1 MRYVGLATVVL
12 CAWTTLAA
20 AAVASEQRRPPHRWW
35 KSDEVKAMLELR
47 EDQSAR
53 LEEIYGQTHPK
64 QRESWRRLNAEER
77 RLSKMI
83 ADMTVSELDVTR
95 QVDRVEAARSEL
107 RKTRTLM
114 VFRMYRVLSSRQ
126 RTTLKEWWESISG
139 ANDPS
144 SRRRC

>member
-12 CAWTTLAA
+12 CAWTVLATT
-20 AAVASEQRRPPHRWW
+20 AVASEQRRSPHRWW
-35 KSDEVKAMLELR
+35 TSDEVKAMLELR
-47 EDQSAR
+47 EDQSAQ
-53 LEEIYGQTHPK
+53 LEEIYGQSRPK

-77 RLSKMI
+77 SLSKMI

-114 VFRMYRVLSSRQ
+114 VFRMYRVLSSSQ
-126 RTTLKEWWESISG
+126 RTTLKEWWENVSEADDLS
-139 ANDPS
+139 PQ
-144 SRRRC
+144 RRC

>member
-1 MRYVGLATVVL
+1 MRYVGFATVVL
-12 CAWTTLAA
+12 YAWTMLAT
-20 AAVASEQRRPPHRWW
+20 AAVASEQRRPPQRWW

-53 LEEIYGQTHPK
+53 LEEIYGQTRPK

-77 RLSKMI
+77 TLSKMI
-83 ADMTVSELDVTR
+83 ANLTISELDVTR

-114 VFRMYRVLSSRQ
+114 VFRMYRVLSSNQ
-126 RTTLKEWWESISG
+126 RTALKEWWENLSG
-139 ANDPS
+139 ANDQSPQ
-144 SRRRC
+144 RRC

>member
-12 CAWTTLAA
+12 CAWTVLATT
-20 AAVASEQRRPPHRWW
+20 AVASEQRRSPHRWW

-47 EDQSAR
+47 EDQSAQ
-53 LEEIYGQTHPK
+53 LEESYGQSRPK

-77 RLSKMI
+77 SLSKMI

-114 VFRMYRVLSSRQ
+114 VFRMYRVLSSSQ
-126 RTTLKEWWESISG
+126 RTTLKKWWEGMSK
-139 ANDPS
+139 ADDPS
-144 SRRRC
+144 PQRRC

>member
-1 MRYVGLATVVL
+1 MLAT
-12 CAWTTLAA
+12 T
-20 AAVASEQRRPPHRWW
+20 AVASEQQRRPHLWW

-47 EDQSAR
+47 EDQSDR
-53 LEEIYGQTHPK
+53 LEEIYGQTRPK

-77 RLSKMI
+77 ALSKMI

-114 VFRMYRVLSSRQ
+114 VFRMYRVLSSSQ
-126 RTTLKEWWESISG
+126 RTTLKEWWENVSEADDLS
-139 ANDPS
+139 PQ
-144 SRRRC
+144 RRC

>member
-12 CAWTTLAA
+12 CAWTVLATT
-20 AAVASEQRRPPHRWW
+20 AVASEQRRSPHRSW

-47 EDQSAR
+47 EDQSAQ
-53 LEEIYGQTHPK
+53 LEEIYGQSRPK

-77 RLSKMI
+77 SLSKMI
-83 ADMTVSELDVTR
+83 ANMAVSELDVTR

-114 VFRMYRVLSSRQ
+114 VFRMYRVLSSSQ
-126 RTTLKEWWESISG
+126 RTTLKKWWEGMSK
-139 ANDPS
+139 ADDPS
-144 SRRRC
+144 PQRRC